1 MNDSVV
7 VIVVVVGMAL
17 VLSIP
22 GALAFVRSANTGRDE
37 HALERRVRDLEAEVA
52 ALRKELDIVRSERDR
67 QAVDLAG
74 AKARI
79 VELERLTAAYERM
92 GGGQRAEGRGQRS
105 EGGGQRAEG
114 DLLVA
119 AERYGGLVAQLA
131 DYRQQLAVLD
141 KQIAAAGGP
150 DRAPVE
156 KVTQRQDALAEVL
169 RLERELDAKG
179 RG

>member
-1 MNDSVV
+1 
-7 VIVVVVGMAL
+7 MAL

-37 HALERRVRDLEAEVA
+37 HALERRVRDLEAEVQ
-52 ALRKELDIVRSERDR
+52 ALRKELEIVRSERDR

-79 VELERLTAAYERM
+79 VELERLTAAYERL
-92 GGGQRAEGRGQRS
+92 GGGRRT

-114 DLLVA
+114 DLLVT

-141 KQIAAAGGP
+141 KQIAAAGGV

-179 RG
+179 KG

>member
-1 MNDSVV
+1 
-7 VIVVVVGMAL
+7 MAL

-37 HALERRVRDLEAEVA
+37 HALERRVRDLEAEVQ
-52 ALRKELDIVRSERDR
+52 ALRKELEIVRSERDR

-79 VELERLTAAYERM
+79 VELERLTAVYERIDRRRGAGAAGELQ
-92 GGGQRAEGRGQRS
+92 GGETEFGS
-105 EGGGQRAEG
+105 
-114 DLLVA
+114 
-119 AERYGGLVAQLA
+119 LVAQLA

-156 KVTQRQDALAEVL
+156 RVTQRQDALAEVL

-179 RG
+179 RR